1 MRDSMWVRAAIPRR
15 YASAL
20 LLAVAI
26 VTAACSDSSL
36 PPESLDPAS
45 ATPATSVGQLTATP
59 GVADFRRIAP
69 SEARE
74 AREALDAGV
83 ATFID
88 VRSVRSFETSHIP
101 GALSIP
107 LLELANRVQEIDSE
121 QTIITYCT

>member
-74 AREALDAGV
+74 ALDAGV